1 MISCLCIAP
10 KISKGEVVYTIFLGD
25 GQNHELTNTQAP
37 SGGPSSWRSNQKL
50 SETHPK
56 DVING
61 SPSVI
66 KGLLGQALETTQIR
80 PAEGLSQVFDPEQR

>member
-1 MISCLCIAP
+1 MEGQKKYL
-10 KISKGEVVYTIFLGD
+10 KIQWLLIFQMYYNLYTTD
-25 GQNHELTNTQAP
+25 
-37 SGGPSSWRSNQKL
+37 RSNQKL